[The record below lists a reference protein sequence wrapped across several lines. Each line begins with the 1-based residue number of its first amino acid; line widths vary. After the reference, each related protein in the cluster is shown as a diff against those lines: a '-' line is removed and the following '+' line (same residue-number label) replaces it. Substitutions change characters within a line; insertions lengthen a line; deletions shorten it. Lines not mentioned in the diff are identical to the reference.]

1 MSGTKTSRADLKNR
15 FKKGMYPT
23 EGDFA
28 NVFESYVH
36 KDDDISMSKVVLTDG
51 DGNTTTLNNVIGNKA
66 DKTDLTEITNRLT
79 TAENDI
85 DTAEDNIAGHETRIQ
100 GLEAFKERVR
110 AFLED
115 ADASEETINRW
126 HEIESFLQGIT
137 DTQTL
142 TGLLNDLKQ
151 EILQS
156 IPQSQQGNYLQ
167 LIDDL
172 DAYTDAPVGTIVKYT
187 GPTNDKYTHGFDYEK
202 VGGGAASTKQAFTL
216 PQPIANSDESIS
228 FSGTFTETGETVT
241 PETPFLYSA
250 HTTFYAK
257 DSLAYVSTTE
267 NNAHVHVLGT
277 AIGDLVEF
285 NNVLYPIVGYF
296 DYFMSGQSAY
306 VPSWVDSINDNVV
319 IDTGF
324 QYVCICVGGNPYNL
338 TFDVYANDLGQKIA
352 VNILHD
358 DFVGSYSARLGL
370 YINDVLA
377 CYALSFCDFTNPMS
391 TISVPAPASWQP
403 SKSMSVID

>member
-85 DTAEDNIAGHETRIQ
+85 DTAEDNIAGHETRIKS
-100 GLEAFKERVR
+100 LEAFKERVR

-172 DAYTDAPVGTIVKYT
+172 DAYTDAPVGTIVKYA
-187 GPTNDKYTHGFDYEK
+187 GPTTDQYTHGWDYERK
-202 VGGGAASTKQAFTL
+202 AGEEGSFT
-216 PQPIANSDESIS
+216 ITVTESSNPELYPTGDYVCREITGS
-228 FSGTFTETGETVT
+228 VSGYTAVFVDGTNRGISGTLYHYHGPTGMEYWTHMDPDSINQNGFVILSKT
-241 PETPFLYSA
+241 PNTIYYSNKYTA
-250 HTTFYAK
+250 TA
-257 DSLAYVSTTE
+257 VSTT
-267 NNAHVHVLGT
+267 AT
-277 AIGDLVEF
+277 
-285 NNVLYPIVGYF
+285 
-296 DYFMSGQSAY
+296 
-306 VPSWVDSINDNVV
+306 
-319 IDTGF
+319 
-324 QYVCICVGGNPYNL
+324 
-338 TFDVYANDLGQKIA
+338 
-352 VNILHD
+352 
-358 DFVGSYSARLGL
+358 
-370 YINDVLA
+370 
-377 CYALSFCDFTNPMS
+377 
-391 TISVPAPASWQP
+391 PASWQLCP
-403 SKSMSVID
+403 SMPVIQ

>member
-1 MSGTKTSRADLKNR
+1 
-15 FKKGMYPT
+15 MYPT
-23 EGDFA
+23 EDDFA

-187 GPTNDKYTHGFDYEK
+187 GPTTDSYTHGFDYERK
-202 VGGGAASTKQAFTL
+202 AGDGQPVEFMVPAGTPTINRIFVPESAPDNYKQF
-216 PQPIANSDESIS
+216 IS
-228 FSGTFTETGETVT
+228 NAKF
-241 PETPFLYSA
+241 PFKREGSYSEF
-250 HTTFYAK
+250 TTFR
-257 DSLAYVSTTE
+257 SSNGSVE
-267 NNAHVHVLGT
+267 VLFLFSNHPSV
-277 AIGDLVEF
+277 GDLVFLREDF
-285 NNVLYPIVGYF
+285 APHFITEADDASF
-296 DYFMSGQSAY
+296 KTDIDDYSWSLSSIEPEPATAY
-306 VPSWVDSINDNVV
+306 VNVDGLRIVLD
-319 IDTGF
+319 
-324 QYVCICVGGNPYNL
+324 
-338 TFDVYANDLGQKIA
+338 
-352 VNILHD
+352 D
-358 DFVGSYSARLGL
+358 DFERFNTPSTETDINSPVIIPDQRLYFWGDRENHVFMEKKSADQTYSYPGGSPS
-370 YINDVLA
+370 
-377 CYALSFCDFTNPMS
+377 
-391 TISVPAPASWQP
+391 SWQLLP
-403 SKSMSVID
+403 SMPVIQ

>member
-1 MSGTKTSRADLKNR
+1 
-15 FKKGMYPT
+15 MYPT

-100 GLEAFKERVR
+100 SLEAFKERVR

-142 TGLLNDLKQ
+142 TGLLADLKQ
-151 EILQS
+151 EILAS
-156 IPQSQQGNYLQ
+156 IPEPQTGNYLK
-167 LIDDL
+167 LVPDL
-172 DAYTDAPVGTIVKYT
+172 DAYTDAPDGEIVKYT
-187 GPTNDKYTHGFDYEK
+187 GSTTDKYTHGWDYERK
-202 VGGGAASTKQAFTL
+202 AGSSTTAQIFTL
-216 PQPIANSDESIS
+216 PKPIVSSDGNIS
-228 FSGTFTETGETVT
+228 FSGSFVATGETVST
-241 PETPFLYSA
+241 PVPYVYGSTISYYNKESLTFLSTDENSLKA
-250 HTTFYAK
+250 HIFGR
-257 DSLAYVSTTE
+257 
-267 NNAHVHVLGT
+267 N
-277 AIGDLVEF
+277 IGDLVEF
-285 NNVLYPIVGYF
+285 DNVLYPIVGYF
-296 DYFMSGQSAY
+296 DYFMEDQSTF
-306 VPSWVDSINDNVV
+306 VPTWVDTINDNVV
-319 IDTGF
+319 IDLGDR
-324 QYVCICVGGNPYNL
+324 YVCIPTTVSGYNL
-338 TFDVYANDLGQKIA
+338 QMDVYANEQGQKIA

-358 DFVGSYSARLGL
+358 DFVGWYKARIGL
-370 YINDVLA
+370 YVNDALA
-377 CYALSFCDFTNPMS
+377 CYALSNCEFTNPIS
-391 TISVPAPASWQP
+391 TGATTTPASWQLCH
-403 SKSMSVID
+403 SMPVIQ

>member
-36 KDDDISMSKVVLTDG
+36 KDDDIPMSKVVLTDG

-85 DTAEDNIAGHETRIQ
+85 DAAEDNIAGHETRIQ

-151 EILQS
+151 EILAQ
-156 IPQSQQGNYLQ
+156 IPQGSTPTGNYLK
-167 LIDDL
+167 LISDL
-172 DAYTDAPVGTIVKYT
+172 DAYTDAPDGEIVKYT
-187 GPTNDKYTHGFDYEK
+187 GPTTDSYTHGFDYERVVSSTTTESIVEGQPVEYSGHFALDLDGETYIWNFEQATPNPFYILYESDINAVAVALK
-202 VGGGAASTKQAFTL
+202 KSAAKSEGNMSVGGYYLYPKGIAEDGNVVDISVSDGESVTIGDLHLSNGAE
-216 PQPIANSDESIS
+216 NSYPYIVHRLSDGKTFVLVSNKGAGFLTN
-228 FSGTFTETGETVT
+228 FSGMLIPYSASGIYDLNADDIVYFSQKRDLWVDDPETVT
-241 PETPFLYSA
+241 PFYIAQVTAET
-250 HTTFYAK
+250 
-257 DSLAYVSTTE
+257 
-267 NNAHVHVLGT
+267 
-277 AIGDLVEF
+277 
-285 NNVLYPIVGYF
+285 
-296 DYFMSGQSAY
+296 
-306 VPSWVDSINDNVV
+306 
-319 IDTGF
+319 
-324 QYVCICVGGNPYNL
+324 
-338 TFDVYANDLGQKIA
+338 
-352 VNILHD
+352 
-358 DFVGSYSARLGL
+358 
-370 YINDVLA
+370 
-377 CYALSFCDFTNPMS
+377 
-391 TISVPAPASWQP
+391 ASWQLIP
-403 SKSMSVID
+403 SMPVIQ

>member
-1 MSGTKTSRADLKNR
+1 MSGTKTSRTDLKNR

-28 NVFESYVH
+28 NVFESYLH

-85 DTAEDNIAGHETRIQ
+85 DTAEDNIAGHETRIKS
-100 GLEAFKERVR
+100 LEAFKERVR

-202 VGGGAASTKQAFTL
+202 VQSGQGSSEPKLTVTLRTFGAIPDVVRQAMPNDSTPFVMQGSIEDYVEVKCLSTDQYSGGSRFFYFKT
-216 PQPIANSDESIS
+216 PIEVGDAMCPEDGSGIYHVTSIDPVAQTVTIDLNG
-228 FSGTFTETGETVT
+228 GTVLYDRIGTYYMTPFVSQSGETVLILRVDVVT
-241 PETPFLYSA
+241 AIENLQNQDDFDADMVRLCIPSKNVYYDSNEYDGVEENPHCAAGFWYETPA
-250 HTTFYAK
+250 
-257 DSLAYVSTTE
+257 
-267 NNAHVHVLGT
+267 
-277 AIGDLVEF
+277 
-285 NNVLYPIVGYF
+285 
-296 DYFMSGQSAY
+296 
-306 VPSWVDSINDNVV
+306 
-319 IDTGF
+319 
-324 QYVCICVGGNPYNL
+324 
-338 TFDVYANDLGQKIA
+338 
-352 VNILHD
+352 
-358 DFVGSYSARLGL
+358 
-370 YINDVLA
+370 
-377 CYALSFCDFTNPMS
+377 
-391 TISVPAPASWQP
+391 APASWQP

>member
-1 MSGTKTSRADLKNR
+1 
-15 FKKGMYPT
+15 MYPT

-100 GLEAFKERVR
+100 SLEAFKERVR

-172 DAYTDAPVGTIVKYT
+172 DAYTDAPVGTIVKYN
-187 GPTNDKYTHGFDYEK
+187 GPTNNKYTHGFDYEK
-202 VGGGAASTKQAFTL
+202 VAGEAYEEGSVVATLNGDITSSPEVVVSDRNFVESDQTMHVLRCDYGYVISSDSKPQVGDLFLRNDDRAGVYTITAAYPSNNNFECGEMIVVNSRCDEVVVELFVNSSGDYLFNMGSITHPVASPFTL
-216 PQPIANSDESIS
+216 NSKRLACIGGVYS
-228 FSGTFTETGETVT
+228 VLT
-241 PETPFLYSA
+241 PE
-250 HTTFYAK
+250 
-257 DSLAYVSTTE
+257 STTIQGGE
-267 NNAHVHVLGT
+267 N
-277 AIGDLVEF
+277 
-285 NNVLYPIVGYF
+285 
-296 DYFMSGQSAY
+296 
-306 VPSWVDSINDNVV
+306 
-319 IDTGF
+319 
-324 QYVCICVGGNPYNL
+324 
-338 TFDVYANDLGQKIA
+338 
-352 VNILHD
+352 
-358 DFVGSYSARLGL
+358 
-370 YINDVLA
+370 
-377 CYALSFCDFTNPMS
+377 LST
-391 TISVPAPASWQP
+391 PASWQP
-403 SKSMSVID
+403 CKSMSVID

>member
-28 NVFESYVH
+28 NVFESYLH

-142 TGLLNDLKQ
+142 TGLLNNLKQ

-187 GPTNDKYTHGFDYEK
+187 GPTNAKYTHGFDYEK
-202 VGGGAASTKQAFTL
+202 VGGDASEITVEAPFDGMNVVDSYIDTIESQAFYPTGRTKVQQKYSDGISANYWLSLSDDGTL
-216 PQPIANSDESIS
+216 SEGDTLYRMTNNFNGTPEQATVTGTNGNAYSFDNGLTMSKLGSPVAVNEYVAQDGKLLYAESRSAMNLPCWYVTDSSKLFAYSHVSLFHSDED
-228 FSGTFTETGETVT
+228 
-241 PETPFLYSA
+241 A
-250 HTTFYAK
+250 HIT
-257 DSLAYVSTTE
+257 
-267 NNAHVHVLGT
+267 
-277 AIGDLVEF
+277 
-285 NNVLYPIVGYF
+285 
-296 DYFMSGQSAY
+296 
-306 VPSWVDSINDNVV
+306 
-319 IDTGF
+319 
-324 QYVCICVGGNPYNL
+324 
-338 TFDVYANDLGQKIA
+338 
-352 VNILHD
+352 
-358 DFVGSYSARLGL
+358 VGSP
-370 YINDVLA
+370 D
-377 CYALSFCDFTNPMS
+377 
-391 TISVPAPASWQP
+391 SWQP

>member
-28 NVFESYVH
+28 NVFESYLH

-100 GLEAFKERVR
+100 SLEAFKERVR

-115 ADASEETINRW
+115 ADASEETINHW

-156 IPQSQQGNYLQ
+156 IPQSQQGNYLK
-167 LIDDL
+167 LVPDL
-172 DAYTDAPVGTIVKYT
+172 DAHTDAPVGTIVKYT
-187 GPTNDKYTHGFDYEK
+187 GPTNNKYTHGFDYEK
-202 VGGGAASTKQAFTL
+202 VGGE
-216 PQPIANSDESIS
+216 PQVTIDLHTPYKHALIADSDFCS
-228 FSGTFTETGETVT
+228 
-241 PETPFLYSA
+241 
-250 HTTFYAK
+250 
-257 DSLAYVSTTE
+257 
-267 NNAHVHVLGT
+267 
-277 AIGDLVEF
+277 AIGMADLQMKKYYPTGNSVNF
-285 NNVLYPIVGYF
+285 TRFITTDNNISLYAPPATDTTSVGAVLFSTNF
-296 DYFMSGQSAY
+296 DSNGVAATYTISRVDGDFTYISVNGQDKAIRVNPDGSN
-306 VPSWVDSINDNVV
+306 SIFYSFAEYIAQD
-319 IDTGF
+319 
-324 QYVCICVGGNPYNL
+324 GG
-338 TFDVYANDLGQKIA
+338 K
-352 VNILHD
+352 
-358 DFVGSYSARLGL
+358 L
-370 YINDVLA
+370 YINDSSSTKKDVFVKPA
-377 CYALSFCDFTNPMS
+377 DGSFVFGNTYARCENATEDIAFS
-391 TISVPAPASWQP
+391 IAGPASWQP

>member
-85 DTAEDNIAGHETRIQ
+85 DTAEDNIAGHEIRIQ

-126 HEIESFLQGIT
+126 HEIETFLQGIT

-142 TGLLNDLKQ
+142 TGLLADLKQ
-151 EILQS
+151 EILAS
-156 IPQSQQGNYLQ
+156 IPEPQTGNYLK

-172 DAYTDAPVGTIVKYT
+172 DAYTDAPDGEIVKYT
-187 GPTNDKYTHGFDYEK
+187 GPTTDQYTHGWDYER
-202 VGGGAASTKQAFTL
+202 VAGDQITL
-216 PQPIANSDESIS
+216 PAHQKRLRIVNLKLLEGEADDLNGWYVPTQDTLAFCCPNPKNTAIRIYGLPFGPASQYVQPGSKLA
-228 FSGTFTETGETVT
+228 TFGEQKQVYETGYVSFYGDVSSLSSSEMEIIQDETKWQESVIWQNVLT
-241 PETPFLYSA
+241 GKKIIVWSN
-250 HTTFYAK
+250 YAP
-257 DSLAYVSTTE
+257 STYNLVSTTTGDAILATDGE
-267 NNAHVHVLGT
+267 IIT
-277 AIGDLVEF
+277 ATYNGISASGDEQNTIWNDPEEALVIGD
-285 NNVLYPIVGYF
+285 
-296 DYFMSGQSAY
+296 
-306 VPSWVDSINDNVV
+306 VPS
-319 IDTGF
+319 
-324 QYVCICVGGNPYNL
+324 
-338 TFDVYANDLGQKIA
+338 
-352 VNILHD
+352 
-358 DFVGSYSARLGL
+358 
-370 YINDVLA
+370 
-377 CYALSFCDFTNPMS
+377 
-391 TISVPAPASWQP
+391 SWQP

>member
-15 FKKGMYPT
+15 FKKRMYPT
-23 EGDFA
+23 EEDFA

-36 KDDDISMSKVVLTDG
+36 KDDNIPMSQVVLTDG

-85 DTAEDNIAGHETRIQ
+85 DTAEDNIAGHETRLQ
-100 GLEAFKERVR
+100 TLETFKERVR

-115 ADASEETINRW
+115 ADASDETINRW

-187 GPTNDKYTHGFDYEK
+187 GPTNNKYTHGFDYEK
-202 VGGGAASTKQAFTL
+202 VGGNPITLPAHVQRLHLVNLQLLNGEAEDLNGWYIPTEETIAFCCPGQNTAIRIYGLPLNAASQYVQPGHALETL
-216 PQPIANSDESIS
+216 GEITQTYESGYVSFESGRGLTASEMAKVQDESQWNES
-228 FSGTFTETGETVT
+228 RVWQ
-241 PETPFLYSA
+241 
-250 HTTFYAK
+250 
-257 DSLAYVSTTE
+257 
-267 NNAHVHVLGT
+267 
-277 AIGDLVEF
+277 
-285 NNVLYPIVGYF
+285 NV
-296 DYFMSGQSAY
+296 Q
-306 VPSWVDSINDNVV
+306 
-319 IDTGF
+319 T
-324 QYVCICVGGNPYNL
+324 
-338 TFDVYANDLGQKIA
+338 GQKII
-352 VNILHD
+352 VWSTYYSSVYNLVSTSTGDSILATDGEVITSAYNGIAASGD
-358 DFVGSYSARLGL
+358 DQ
-370 YINDVLA
+370 N
-377 CYALSFCDFTNPMS
+377 
-391 TISVPAPASWQP
+391 TIWTDPEESLVIGDAPASWQP

>member
-85 DTAEDNIAGHETRIQ
+85 DTAEDNIAGHETRIKS
-100 GLEAFKERVR
+100 LEAFKERVR

-142 TGLLNDLKQ
+142 TGLLADLKQ
-151 EILQS
+151 EILAS
-156 IPQSQQGNYLQ
+156 IPEPQTGNYLK
-167 LIDDL
+167 LIPDL
-172 DAYTDAPVGTIVKYT
+172 DAYTDAPDGEIVKYT
-187 GPTNDKYTHGFDYEK
+187 GPTNDKYTRGWDYERVAGDLLTVSVPSGSKYINIQEAPDEYSNLLGVKFYPTGRSIAAIGINAYGIYYYLQDTEPK
-202 VGGGAASTKQAFTL
+202 VGDVVVRYSGYDAPGATITITEINDGVPTLSNGYPTTRTFADTWYEYVSTDGEYILVNIAPDTNLAASTTRIYL
-216 PQPIANSDESIS
+216 SSSPSE
-228 FSGTFTETGETVT
+228 
-241 PETPFLYSA
+241 
-250 HTTFYAK
+250 
-257 DSLAYVSTTE
+257 
-267 NNAHVHVLGT
+267 
-277 AIGDLVEF
+277 LVEF
-285 NNVLYPIVGYF
+285 KL
-296 DYFMSGQSAY
+296 
-306 VPSWVDSINDNVV
+306 
-319 IDTGF
+319 GF
-324 QYVCICVGGNPYNL
+324 SN
-338 TFDVYANDLGQKIA
+338 
-352 VNILHD
+352 
-358 DFVGSYSARLGL
+358 VGSGGFSFSLGSTPSFWRL
-370 YINDVLA
+370 I
-377 CYALSFCDFTNPMS
+377 
-391 TISVPAPASWQP
+391 P
-403 SKSMSVID
+403 SMPVIQ

>member
-1 MSGTKTSRADLKNR
+1 
-15 FKKGMYPT
+15 MYPT

-85 DTAEDNIAGHETRIQ
+85 DTAEDNIAGQETRIQ

-187 GPTNDKYTHGFDYEK
+187 GPTNNKYTHGFDYER
-202 VGGGAASTKQAFTL
+202 VQ
-216 PQPIANSDESIS
+216 
-228 FSGTFTETGETVT
+228 GE
-241 PETPFLYSA
+241 PFI
-250 HTTFYAK
+250 
-257 DSLAYVSTTE
+257 
-267 NNAHVHVLGT
+267 
-277 AIGDLVEF
+277 AIGDRMLTLDEDWHDIPSGSIFKHTGTKDVLFAQSTRTYVFTGASIPSVGDTCIAATGAPSCAYEILSVNQTDTTYDCTLKVTAVSLGRELPNVSVSF
-285 NNVLYPIVGYF
+285 SKEPETIDLWENIEGRTISVLTTATNWEGSYNNVLDYDQMIIGSTTTTASTASQPIGV
-296 DYFMSGQSAY
+296 QSSWCLI
-306 VPSWVDSINDNVV
+306 PSMPV
-319 IDTGF
+319 I
-324 QYVCICVGGNPYNL
+324 Q
-338 TFDVYANDLGQKIA
+338 
-352 VNILHD
+352 
-358 DFVGSYSARLGL
+358 
-370 YINDVLA
+370 
-377 CYALSFCDFTNPMS
+377 
-391 TISVPAPASWQP
+391 
-403 SKSMSVID
+403 